1 MRVLVVGTEPVGVR
15 RATEE
20 LRSAGYDVVL
30 CHEEGEAAFPCAAL
44 RDDRGCPLEQAPVDV
59 VLDVHA
65 DGTPVPSAYED
76 GVACGVREHL
86 PLVVAGAREHPYAR
100 WVTEEATG
108 DADVVAACE
117 VAAAAP
123 SAAHGAVA
131 VRAARESLE
140 HSGIDPK
147 GTAAAVHRR
156 DGCLLV
162 MLTLP
167 PHPEGIE
174 SMVVARVVSA
184 VRAHDDR
191 ARGIDVTIT

>member
-1 MRVLVVGTEPVGVR
+1 MRVLVVGTEPDGVR

-20 LRSAGYDVVL
+20 LRDAGHDVVL
-30 CHEEGEAAFPCAAL
+30 CHEEDEAAFPCAAL

-59 VLDVHA
+59 VLDVHTDA
-65 DGTPVPSAYED
+65 SPAPSAYED
-76 GVACGVREHL
+76 GVACGVRQHL

-100 WVTEEATG
+100 WVTEEAPG
-108 DADVVAACE
+108 VADVVAACE

-131 VRAARESLE
+131 EQAARDSLE
-140 HSGIDPK
+140 HAGIDPQ

-162 MLTLP
+162 MLSLP
-167 PHPEGIE
+167 PHPEGLE
-174 SMVVARVVSA
+174 SMVVSRVVSA

-191 ARGIDVTIT
+191 ARGIDVTVT